1 LKNCNIVTDLFMHL
15 IDITIA
21 PQDLR
26 TILSVYYY

>member
-1 LKNCNIVTDLFMHL
+1 MVTDLFMHL
-15 IDITIA
+15 INITIA